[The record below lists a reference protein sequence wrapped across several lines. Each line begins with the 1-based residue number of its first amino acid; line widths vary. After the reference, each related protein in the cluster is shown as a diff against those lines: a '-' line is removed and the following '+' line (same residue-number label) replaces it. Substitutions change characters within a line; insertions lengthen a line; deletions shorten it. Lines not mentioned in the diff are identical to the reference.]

1 MDDPQELPPGLAL
14 AWGAAAKTSK
24 LGRPPSRNVQQV
36 IDAAAELA
44 DAGGFE
50 ALSMPNLG
58 RKLGLT
64 ANAVYRYVRSKDEL
78 LVLLAETGWGPPPD
92 LEAAADLWRD
102 AATTWTRAMIDRCDV
117 HPWLVDLPVRGA
129 PMTPNMLRWTE
140 VILEAFI
147 RTGLGPKAAI
157 QCALLL
163 DIYARRVASMRR
175 DLSQSTAESVQST
188 AVRDFL
194 LPLLHEHG
202 YPVLAAIMT
211 GDDYSDDLDEDDL
224 TFGLTRIL
232 DGIDVLIRSERSDD
246 VTPTS
251 SPR

>member
-1 MDDPQELPPGLAL
+1 MEDPQQLPPGLAL
-14 AWGAAAKTSK
+14 AWGVTAKTSN
-24 LGRPPSRNVQQV
+24 LGRPPSKSVQQV
-36 IDAAAELA
+36 IEAAAELA
-44 DAGGFE
+44 DAGGIE
-50 ALSMPNLG
+50 ALSMPSLG

-64 ANAVYRYVRSKDEL
+64 ANAVYRYVSSKDEL
-78 LVLLAETGWGPPPD
+78 LVLLAETGWGPAPD
-92 LEAAADLWRD
+92 LKPGADQWRD

-140 VILEAFI
+140 VILETFI
-147 RTGLGPKAAI
+147 RTGLAPTAAI

-163 DIYARRVASMRR
+163 DIYARRVASIRR

-202 YPVLAAIMT
+202 YPILAAMMA
-211 GDDYSDDLDEDDL
+211 GDNYSDDLDEDDL

-232 DGIDVLIRSERSDD
+232 DGIDVLIS
-246 VTPTS
+246 TT
-251 SPR
+251 

>member
-1 MDDPQELPPGLAL
+1 MPSMDDSQQLPPGLAL
-14 AWGAAAKTSK
+14 AWGAATKTSK
-24 LGRPPSRNVQQV
+24 LGRPPSQSVQQV
-36 IDAAAELA
+36 IEAAAALA

-50 ALSMPNLG
+50 AVSMPKIG

-78 LVLLAETGWGPPPD
+78 VVLLAETCWGAPPE
-92 LEAAADLWRD
+92 LESGSDQWRD

-117 HPWLVDLPVRGA
+117 HPWLIDLPVRGA

-140 VILEAFI
+140 VILESFI
-147 RTGLGPKAAI
+147 GAGLSPREAI

-175 DLSQSTAESVQST
+175 DLSRSTAESVQST
-188 AVRDFL
+188 GVRDFL
-194 LPLLHEHG
+194 LPLLQEHG
-202 YPVLAAIMT
+202 YPILADLMT
-211 GDDYSDDLDEDDL
+211 GDDYSDDVDEDDL

-232 DGIDVLIRSERSDD
+232 DGIAVLI
-246 VTPTS
+246 TKA
-251 SPR
+251 